1 MKKITTRI
9 SALAS
14 MLVMILFLAPTISQA
29 QVSNDSITMQNC
41 IMMRDGKMLKMEDG
55 KLTEMGKVATMKNG
69 TKVKMNGEYTLSDGT
84 KKTLKEGEC
93 MYMDGMVAQ
102 CGMMHHDVSPAEKTN
117 GNQASNN
124 HMYRCA
130 KDADIYS
137 VEPGRCPK
145 CRSELY
151 LKK

>member
-1 MKKITTRI
+1 MITTKL
-9 SALAS
+9 SVLAS
-14 MLVMILFLAPTISQA
+14 LLVMILFLAPTVSQA
-29 QVSNDSITMQNC
+29 QVSNDSIAMQNC

-55 KLTEMGKVATMKNG
+55 KVTEMGKAATMKNG

-84 KKTLKEGEC
+84 KKMLKEGEC

-102 CGMMHHDVSPAEKTN
+102 CGMNQHDVKPEEKTN

-124 HMYRCA
+124 PMYRCP

-145 CRSELY
+145 CRTELY